1 MRRPSPVVLIALLL
15 GAVYRTTDEPV
26 VRVGV
31 LLIAGCVALALL
43 GWFVARRD
51 MRLIGL
57 TLIACSVVVAIG
69 GTLLTAMQH
78 PVLRQMYAPDALSGA
93 PEVADYRGFYGV
105 QTDTPTGSRYT
116 WTQERATL
124 VLNTLP
130 HRPITLTVEMRSA
143 AVAGGPDTPVQV
155 VVNNQPVG
163 IFRPDPQNT
172 AFQSLSLRFI
182 PNNWGGD
189 QTEIKLLATPFTAKG
204 DARTLGTMVKSITVD
219 KSEAWGGY
227 TRRAWLLWALPLLA
241 IMAGALEWLARRRN
255 ARFAALGAIGSC
267 LAGAGGAAVLLLT
280 IWRIGPINPVQFRN
294 GMLGTAL
301 LTLVFILTA
310 LALALMRPAPRAF
323 LGRFSV
329 TSPVQWVR
337 VRLHIRRRLTPAD
350 APAAI
355 RTWHGVRD
363 DLALLLVMA
372 LAVRLIWA
380 LLVPPWLAP
389 DEPDHYIY
397 ASHIVEQGL
406 PDAAPSPYDAYPHE
420 YGTSANLVHI
430 PDLSSGLSA
439 RPRAARYLPVD
450 YDYTAARDYGETGAA
465 RRTNTGSRAFPYPPL
480 YYLLAAIPYKIAY
493 AAPVIV
499 RLFAVRLASVIF
511 GALSCLCG
519 YLFAYE
525 LRGTRRWGWALGWC
539 MALMPMFV
547 FSNATVNNDAALF
560 CFCTALMWLLAR
572 FWMRKDAPL
581 ALVAALGMTGGLV
594 VITKPTGDGLVAVAG
609 GVVVLRAIALWWSAR
624 RARRGQLANA
634 VSGADKA
641 SGRVSRLLRPLRP
654 LHSLLAPVIYT
665 LAVLLTTTPWTLY
678 HRIYSGEWGVFSGVA
693 AALVGR
699 FSHSAASGTE
709 PAPRASYS
717 LASYLRFETHRGG
730 DYFHWLLVKTFWG
743 YFGWLDEP
751 MAYRVYIPITIFC
764 IIGLIGCV
772 GQAVFQPPRRAALAL
787 AFTLVL
793 MQLLWVFLGA
803 DYYEGWRQ
811 SGQDLGLQGRYF
823 LPILAPALFLWL
835 SGWEYLV
842 RDRPLAL
849 RLAPFAMLAVQIA
862 ALGTILFTYYG
873 VAFG

>member
-15 GAVYRTTDEPV
+15 GSVYVTTDEPV
-26 VRVGV
+26 VRIGT
-31 LLIAGCVALALL
+31 LLVAGCGALALL
-43 GWFVARRD
+43 GWFVARRNA
-51 MRLIGL
+51 RLIGL
-57 TLIACSVVVAIG
+57 TFVACGVVLALG
-69 GTLLTAMQH
+69 GFLLTAMQR
-78 PVLRQMYAPDALSGA
+78 PVLRHTYTPDALAGA

-105 QTDTPTGSRYT
+105 QTDVPTGSRYT

-130 HRPITLTVEMRSA
+130 HRPIALTVEMRSA

-163 IFRPDPQNT
+163 VFRPDPQNT
-172 AFQSLSLRFI
+172 AFQSLTLRFI

-219 KSEAWGGY
+219 TSEAWAGY
-227 TRRAWLLWALPLLA
+227 ARRAWLLWALPPLA
-241 IMAGALEWLARRRN
+241 VAAGVLESLVRRRN
-255 ARFAALGAIGSC
+255 ARFAATAAIGVC
-267 LAGAGGAAVLLLT
+267 VAGVGVATALLVT
-280 IWRIGPINPVQFRN
+280 VWRIGPINPVQFRN
-294 GMLGTAL
+294 GLLGTAL
-301 LTLVFILTA
+301 LILVFALAA
-310 LALALMRPAPRAF
+310 LALALMRPGPRA
-323 LGRFSV
+323 LLSRLGAASRMQRVRGRFRRGRNV
-329 TSPVQWVR
+329 MPTASP
-337 VRLHIRRRLTPAD
+337 T
-350 APAAI
+350 AI
-355 RTWHGVRD
+355 RTWHGVRG
-363 DLALLLVMA
+363 DLALLFVMA

-397 ASHIVEQGL
+397 AAHIAEQGL
-406 PDAAPSPYDAYPHE
+406 PNAAPAPYDAYPHE
-420 YGTSANLVHI
+420 YGTSANLIHI
-430 PDLSSGLSA
+430 PDLSSGLSG

-450 YDYTAARDYGETGAA
+450 YDYTIARNYGDTGEA
-465 RRTNTGSRAFPYPPL
+465 RWTNTGSRAFPYPPL
-480 YYLLAAIPYKIAY
+480 FYLFAAIPYKIAFT
-493 AAPVIV
+493 APVIV
-499 RLFAVRLASVIF
+499 RLFAVRLASVVF

-525 LRGTRRWGWALGWC
+525 LRGTRQWGWALGWC
-539 MALMPMFV
+539 MTLMPMFV
-547 FSNATVNNDAALF
+547 YSNATANNDAALF

-572 FWMRKDAPL
+572 FWMRKDAPFGL
-581 ALVAALGMTGGLV
+581 AAALGVTGGLV

-609 GVVVLRAIALWWSAR
+609 GVVVLRAVALCRVAW
-624 RARRGQLANA
+624 RARRKRLAEPTPER
-634 VSGADKA
+634 
-641 SGRVSRLLRPLRP
+641 RVRLVRP
-654 LHSLLAPVIYT
+654 LLAPAIYA
-665 LAVLLTTTPWTLY
+665 LAVLLITAPWTVY

-693 AALVGR
+693 ATVIGR
-699 FSHSAASGTE
+699 FAPGAAASSAAS
-709 PAPRASYS
+709 PARASYS
-717 LASYLRFETHRGG
+717 LASYLRFETHRGSE
-730 DYFHWLLVKTFWG
+730 YFHWLLVKTFWG

-772 GQAVFQPPRRAALAL
+772 GQAVFQPSRRAALAL
-787 AFTLVL
+787 AVALVL
-793 MQLLWVFLGA
+793 MQLLWVFIGA

-811 SGQDLGLQGRYF
+811 NGQDLGLQGRYF

-842 RDRPLAL
+842 RDRPFAL